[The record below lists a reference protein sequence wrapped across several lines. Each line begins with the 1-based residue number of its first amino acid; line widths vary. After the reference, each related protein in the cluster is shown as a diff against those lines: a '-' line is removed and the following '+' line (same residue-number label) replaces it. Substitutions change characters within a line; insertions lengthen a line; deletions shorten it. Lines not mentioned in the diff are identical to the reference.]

1 MNLTKEQLP
10 WVLIDIAG
18 IIYAIPSEFVISL
31 YQADK
36 ITPVPATPSEIR
48 GVINFRG
55 SIIPLIDIRKIL
67 NLKPQ
72 IEEIEEF
79 YELMDARKTDH
90 MNWLNTLETSVKD
103 RLEFTLTT
111 DPHKCAFG
119 KWYDTYTAKN
129 SNLMFTIA
137 FGRFDEPHKAIHEI
151 AIKVREFISRNDYK
165 GALELIEKT
174 KDKELQQM
182 MHLFEEIKMA
192 FKESKREMILVL
204 GDGEHNVAIA
214 VDEIVAIEHLKEI
227 DQDLINDTITKT
239 EYILGVGKRKTDYV
253 VLLLNGNHIL
263 KTFSKKSID
272 TIN

>member
-1 MNLTKEQLP
+1 MDSAKEQLP

-36 ITPVPATPSEIR
+36 ITPVPATPNEIR

-55 SIIPLIDIRKIL
+55 SIIQLIDIRKIL

-72 IEEIEEF
+72 SEEIEEF
-79 YELMDARKTDH
+79 YQLMDARKKDH
-90 MNWLNTLETSVKD
+90 MNWLNKLESSVRD
-103 RLEFTLTT
+103 RSEFTLTT

-151 AIKVREFISRNDYK
+151 GTKVAEFISRNDYN

-174 KDKELQQM
+174 KDRELQQM
-182 MHLFEEIKMA
+182 MHLFEDLKIA

-204 GDGEHNVAIA
+204 GDGEHNIAIS

-227 DQDLINDTITKT
+227 DQDLMDETLTKT

-263 KTFSKKSID
+263 KTFSKKSVD